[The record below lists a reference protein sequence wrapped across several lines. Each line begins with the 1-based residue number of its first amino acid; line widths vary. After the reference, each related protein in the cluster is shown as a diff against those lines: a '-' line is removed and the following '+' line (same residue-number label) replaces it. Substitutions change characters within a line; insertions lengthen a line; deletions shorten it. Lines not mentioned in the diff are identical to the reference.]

1 MLGFAEVRSWHLQ
14 EALDSIRV
22 ENAIQV
28 EHCPISE
35 QVLSN
40 LSSIFQLTSQKSEAR
55 SRKFRHVRIR
65 ATHGHNIVTL

>member
-1 MLGFAEVRSWHLQ
+1 MLGRNIDFFAVFFIALAMLGFAEVRSWHLQ

-28 EHCPISE
+28 ERCPISE

-40 LSSIFQLTSQKSEAR
+40 LSSIF
-55 SRKFRHVRIR
+55 H
-65 ATHGHNIVTL
+65 